1 MKSKVIIWYNL
12 ISFYKGG
19 ESMGQALRQ
28 EEYSEQINYLD
39 ILHSDSK
46 GWITKAEINCGYKQW
61 HYRYNELLE
70 QDFNQENVYISLNTF
85 YSTFR
90 RLEYLKELKAQF
102 IDLDIY
108 KTKFSKEQI
117 IMHLEADYFNK
128 SIPRPNLIIDSGRG
142 LYLIW
147 LLNSVPSKALP
158 LWKAIEEYLYSVLKP
173 FGADRQAL
181 DPTRILRVP
190 GSINS
195 KSNTTVKVIEQYNY
209 IYDLREI
216 QKEFLPELEERKANK
231 KGRPSKTVFIHR
243 ERSLYYARIQ
253 DIIKL
258 CELREYNLKGH
269 RELILFLYRYYLCYF
284 LEDTKKALEDV
295 LELNREFIYP
305 LSETEV
311 IRATRSAEKVYL
323 SKNKDYKYKNETLIE
338 LLVITELEE
347 TYMSTIISKNEY
359 KRRHR
364 EREKNRY
371 IEKLK
376 LEGKMSKKEELEQI
390 RKKIKSLRAKGFKN
404 KEICIELDLAE
415 STLKRHITYMK
426 KNGLLK

>member
-1 MKSKVIIWYNL
+1 
-12 ISFYKGG
+12 
-19 ESMGQALRQ
+19 MGQVLMK
-28 EEYSEQINYLD
+28 EKYSEQINYLD

-70 QDFNQENVYISLNTF
+70 QDFNQENVYISINTF

-102 IDLDIY
+102 IDLDVY
-108 KTKFSKEQI
+108 KTGFTKEQI

-158 LWKAIEEYLYSVLKP
+158 LWKAVEEYLYSVLKP

-195 KSNTTVKVIEQYNY
+195 KSKTTVNVIEQYDY

-216 QKEFLPELEERKANK
+216 QNEYLPELEERKAKK

-258 CELREYNLKGH
+258 CELREYDLKGH

-284 LEDTKKALEDV
+284 LEDTQKALEDV

-323 SKNKDYKYKNETLIE
+323 SKDKDYKYKNETLIE
-338 LLVITELEE
+338 LLAITELEE
-347 TYMSTIISKNEY
+347 TYMSTIISKREF
-359 KRRHR
+359 KRRKNLRDR
-364 EREKNRY
+364 EYQKNKY
-371 IEKLK
+371 QEKLRAD
-376 LEGKMSKKEELEQI
+376 GKVSEKDKIAE
-390 RKKIKSLRAKGFKN
+390 RRAKIKDLLAQGLKQKDICSQLDISKPTYVRDRNFL
-404 KEICIELDLAE
+404 KEQ
-415 STLKRHITYMK
+415 
-426 KNGLLK
+426 GLI

>member
-1 MKSKVIIWYNL
+1 
-12 ISFYKGG
+12 
-19 ESMGQALRQ
+19 MGQAIRQ
-28 EEYSEQINYLD
+28 EEYLEQLNYLD

-46 GWITKAEINCGYKQW
+46 GWINRAEINCGYKQW
-61 HYRYNELLE
+61 HYRYKELLE
-70 QDFNQENVYISLNTF
+70 QDFNQENVYISINTF

-90 RLEYLKELKAQF
+90 RLEYLKEIKAQF

-108 KTKFSKEQI
+108 KTGFTKAQI
-117 IMHLEADYFNK
+117 IMHLETDYFNK

-158 LWKAIEEYLYSVLKP
+158 LWKAVEEYLYSVLKP

-181 DPTRILRVP
+181 DPTRVLRVP

-195 KSNTTVKVIEQYNY
+195 KSNTTVNVIEQYDY

-216 QKEFLPELEERKANK
+216 QNEYLPELEERKAKK

-243 ERSLYYARIQ
+243 ERSLYFARIQ

-258 CELREYNLKGH
+258 CELREYDLKGH

-284 LEDTKKALEDV
+284 LEDTKKVLEDV
-295 LELNREFIYP
+295 LELNREFREP
-305 LSETEV
+305 LRETEV

-323 SKNKDYKYKNETLIE
+323 SKDKDYKYKNETLIE
-338 LLVITELEE
+338 LLEITELEE
-347 TYMSTIISKNEY
+347 THMSTIISDKEY
-359 KRRHR
+359 KRRENIR
-364 EREKNRY
+364 VKKAY
-371 IEKLK
+371 QEKLK
-376 LEGKMSKKEELEQI
+376 SEGKVSEKEKLSQ
-390 RKKIKSLRAKGFKN
+390 RRAKIKDLLREGLKQKD
-404 KEICIELDLAE
+404 ICSQLNISKD
-415 STLKRHITYMK
+415 TYIRDRK
-426 KNGLLK
+426 YLREQGLI

>member
-1 MKSKVIIWYNL
+1 
-12 ISFYKGG
+12 
-19 ESMGQALRQ
+19 MGQVLRQ

-46 GWITKAEINCGYKQW
+46 GWITKAEINSGYKQW

-70 QDFNQENVYISLNTF
+70 QDFNQENVYISINTF

-102 IDLDIY
+102 IDLDVY
-108 KTKFSKEQI
+108 KTGFTKEQI

-158 LWKAIEEYLYSVLKP
+158 LWKAVEEYLYSVLKP

-195 KSNTTVKVIEQYNY
+195 KSKTTVNVIEQYDY

-216 QKEFLPELEERKANK
+216 QNEYLPELEERKAKK

-243 ERSLYYARIQ
+243 ARSLYYARIQ

-258 CELREYNLKGH
+258 CELREYDLKGH

-284 LEDTKKALEDV
+284 LEDTQKALGDV

-347 TYMSTIISKNEY
+347 TYMSTIISKREF
-359 KRRHR
+359 KRRKNLRDR
-364 EREKNRY
+364 EYQKNKYQEKLRADGKVSEKDKISQRREK
-371 IEKLK
+371 IKAL
-376 LEGKMSKKEELEQI
+376 LEQ
-390 RKKIKSLRAKGFKN
+390 GFKQ
-404 KEICIELDLAE
+404 KEIYLSLNISKRTCINDIKY
-415 STLKRHITYMK
+415 LKEQ
-426 KNGLLK
+426 GLI